1 MTPLEILKR
10 YYHYDS
16 FRPLQEEI
24 ISSVLAGN
32 DTLALLPTGGG
43 KSLCYQIPAL
53 ATDGIALVISP
64 LVALM
69 QDQVRQLREKRIKA
83 RYITSGMSHHE
94 IETILNNCIYGDI
107 KLLYVSPERLCS
119 RTFIDHLRQMPL
131 NLIAVDEA
139 HCISQWGYDFRP
151 PYLEIAS
158 IRPYHPK
165 VPVIALTATA
175 TPEVVS
181 DIETK
186 LDFRK
191 GRLFKSSFMC
201 PHLSYSVFNEEDKQ
215 GKLLR
220 IIRSVGG
227 SGIVYVRNR
236 RRTLEIA
243 NMLNDHDIAALP
255 YHAGIPQ
262 KERENRQKDWLKSNR
277 GVMVATNAFGMGI
290 DKPDVCFVVHWDMPE
305 SPEAY
310 FQEAG
315 RAGRDDKQAYA
326 VLLYQDNDI
335 TRMRDNL
342 ERDFPPLNYI
352 KNVYNALCNYYQ
364 IPTGSGKDARFEFD
378 AERICNSY
386 SLDIYTFF
394 SALKFLEREGL
405 ISLPEHNE
413 LQSKLFIIIDKEE
426 LYRYQLSNRTIG
438 DMLTVILR
446 LYGGLFTDYTPIS
459 ESLIASRCGM
469 TETQVANNLKELN
482 RLQMADYQPKM
493 LKPPIVFCSPRIDI
507 RDLHIS
513 DKNYKELK
521 EAAWQRRKAMI
532 DYATNDSEC
541 RCRQLLRYFGESDA
555 SDCGICDVCLDRKK
569 ANTAVPE
576 EAIVKELKSGP
587 LTIKQLAERLPK
599 IGDELLAETV
609 RQMLDKG
616 ELTMNQ
622 DFAISCCSSQ

>member
-165 VPVIALTATA
+165 APVIALTATA
-175 TPEVVS
+175 TPEVVN

-191 GRLFKSSFMC
+191 GRLFKSSFMR

-290 DKPDVCFVVHWDMPE
+290 DKPDVRFVVHWDMPE

-335 TRMRDNL
+335 ARMRDNL

-378 AERICNSY
+378 SERICNSY

-405 ISLPEHNE
+405 ISLPEHTE

>member
-1 MTPLEILKR
+1 M
-10 YYHYDS
+10 
-16 FRPLQEEI
+16 
-24 ISSVLAGN
+24 
-32 DTLALLPTGGG
+32 
-43 KSLCYQIPAL
+43 
-53 ATDGIALVISP
+53 
-64 LVALM
+64 
-69 QDQVRQLREKRIKA
+69 
-83 RYITSGMSHHE
+83 
-94 IETILNNCIYGDI
+94 
-107 KLLYVSPERLCS
+107 
-119 RTFIDHLRQMPL
+119 
-131 NLIAVDEA
+131 
-139 HCISQWGYDFRP
+139 
-151 PYLEIAS
+151 
-158 IRPYHPK
+158 
-165 VPVIALTATA
+165 
-175 TPEVVS
+175 VS

-191 GRLFKSSFMC
+191 GRLFKSSFMR

-290 DKPDVCFVVHWDMPE
+290 DKPDVRFVVHWDMPE

-469 TETQVANNLKELN
+469 TETQVANSLKELN
-482 RLQMADYQPKM
+482 RLQIADYQPKM

>member
-158 IRPYHPK
+158 IRPYHPNA
-165 VPVIALTATA
+165 PVIALTATA

-191 GRLFKSSFMC
+191 GRLFKSSFMR

-215 GKLLR
+215 GR
-220 IIRSVGG
+220 
-227 SGIVYVRNR
+227 
-236 RRTLEIA
+236 
-243 NMLNDHDIAALP
+243 
-255 YHAGIPQ
+255 
-262 KERENRQKDWLKSNR
+262 
-277 GVMVATNAFGMGI
+277 
-290 DKPDVCFVVHWDMPE
+290 
-305 SPEAY
+305 
-310 FQEAG
+310 
-315 RAGRDDKQAYA
+315 
-326 VLLYQDNDI
+326 
-335 TRMRDNL
+335 
-342 ERDFPPLNYI
+342 
-352 KNVYNALCNYYQ
+352 
-364 IPTGSGKDARFEFD
+364 
-378 AERICNSY
+378 
-386 SLDIYTFF
+386 
-394 SALKFLEREGL
+394 
-405 ISLPEHNE
+405 
-413 LQSKLFIIIDKEE
+413 
-426 LYRYQLSNRTIG
+426 
-438 DMLTVILR
+438 
-446 LYGGLFTDYTPIS
+446 
-459 ESLIASRCGM
+459 
-469 TETQVANNLKELN
+469 
-482 RLQMADYQPKM
+482 
-493 LKPPIVFCSPRIDI
+493 
-507 RDLHIS
+507 
-513 DKNYKELK
+513 
-521 EAAWQRRKAMI
+521 
-532 DYATNDSEC
+532 
-541 RCRQLLRYFGESDA
+541 
-555 SDCGICDVCLDRKK
+555 
-569 ANTAVPE
+569 
-576 EAIVKELKSGP
+576 
-587 LTIKQLAERLPK
+587 
-599 IGDELLAETV
+599 
-609 RQMLDKG
+609 
-616 ELTMNQ
+616 
-622 DFAISCCSSQ
+622 